1 MDNIN
6 TPSKSEMVKAVIGV
20 DLGGTRIKAVALDY
34 DGNLLDQQY
43 VPTQDSNEAVWKQ
56 TIRNTVNALQSKFH
70 AIDFVVG
77 ISAPGIPNEQN
88 SAIAYMPGR
97 LEGLQNFDWSLYL
110 NRKTWVLNDA
120 VAALMAEVSMGVA
133 RDKKMWSLSH

>member
-1 MDNIN
+1 MA
-6 TPSKSEMVKAVIGV
+6 KAVIGV

-43 VPTQDSNEAVWKQ
+43 APTQDSDEAVWKQ
-56 TIRNTVNALQSKFH
+56 TIRNTVNALQAKLTDQ
-70 AIDFVVG
+70 DFVVG

-97 LEGLQNFDWSLYL
+97 LEGLQNFDWSPFL
-110 NRKTWVLNDA
+110 NCKTWVLNDA
-120 VAALMAEVSMGVA
+120 VAALMAEV
-133 RDKKMWSLSH
+133 